1 MPLNFDKDNENF
13 ESTKK
18 GLKDNIEQN
27 PKAILFYN
35 IYTELINISHV
46 IINKEGTGVKSEV
59 IKTSRG
65 RKAVLKNISYKV
77 VRRAHN
83 RTRNPESFPTYRAV
97 LATLTLQNNPRV
109 QRQHLRRLSKPAQ
122 PQPFIVSHT
131 IPQII

>member
-1 MPLNFDKDNENF
+1 MPLNFDNDNENF

-122 PQPFIVSHT
+122 PRPFIVSHT